1 MLIGTSGNDN
11 IEGNAGNDF
20 IDAKGTSDRDLLNL
34 NNIKQSRFEIS
45 SMTYSE
51 AADKAALD
59 QLVIDLDLDN
69 AADYLVDGQQYLIV
83 EDKRGAKGKAP
94 ILSPISRP

>member
-1 MLIGTSGNDN
+1 MEAQGSGLANDIIDASSHPDNPTQANIFGNGGNDVLIGTSGNDN

-34 NNIKQSRFEIS
+34 NNIKQSRFDS

-51 AADKAALD
+51 AA
-59 QLVIDLDLDN
+59 V
-69 AADYLVDGQQYLIV
+69 
-83 EDKRGAKGKAP
+83 KRTGVGRFG
-94 ILSPISRP
+94 SR